1 MDIHI
6 SVRNLVEF
14 ILRSGDI
21 DNRKAVAPENA
32 MQEGSRI
39 HRMIQR
45 RMGSDYHAE
54 VSLQYLYET
63 ENYRILID
71 GRADGIIDATESNGN
86 MVTID
91 EIKGTYREI
100 HRIKEAQQVHLAQA
114 SCYAYFYAK
123 QQELSAIRI
132 RITYCNMET
141 EELKY
146 FHYEYT
152 IRELENWFMEI
163 INSYRRWAD
172 FQYEWQ
178 GLRQQSIKQLVFP
191 FPYREGQKNLV
202 TYVYQTI
209 YHRKKLFIEAP
220 TGVGKTISTI
230 FPSIKA
236 MGEGKGQRIFYLT
249 AKTITRTVAND
260 TLELLRKQM
269 LRLKSVTLTA
279 KDKICFMEETECNP
293 VDCPYAKGHFDRI
306 NDAIYD
312 LLIHEDNFSRE
323 KIEEYAARHKVC
335 PFEMSLDM
343 SLFADMIICDYNYL
357 FDPHV
362 YLKRFFSEGVRED
375 YIFLIDE
382 AHNLVDRGREMYSAT
397 LQKEEFLGLK
407 KVVKDYDLHIYRL
420 LERCNKELLELKRL
434 CDEYVCWE
442 EEEIAPFVRGV
453 IRLSEAIDH
462 YLEDHE
468 DSPVRKELLE
478 FYFKLSH
485 FLMIHELLDD
495 HYEIYSQYTADN
507 CFELKLFN
515 VNPSKNLRE
524 CMMRGRC
531 SVLFSATL
539 LPIRYYKQLLGA
551 DEGDY
556 EVYAKSVFDARRNGL
571 FIANDVTSKYSRRT
585 ESEYY
590 NIASYLH
597 RIVQMRTGNYMVF
610 FPSHAFLKKVL
621 EVYEENFADEQ
632 VECLVQDEYMN
643 EQSREEFLMRFG
655 GGRSARE
662 ISSAFS
668 TELPKTELPIIELP
682 GTELPITE
690 LPMEDPP
697 ACKENFLE
705 EVIHMEIEYEEDRT
719 LLGFCVL
726 GGIFSEGIDLKKD
739 QLIGAIIVG
748 TGLPMVCN
756 EREILK
762 KYFDR
767 QGDNGFD
774 YAYRYPG
781 MNKVLQAAGRVIRT
795 AEDIGIV
802 ALLDERFLTTPYQR
816 MFPREWREYEDVSLK
831 EIGHYVE
838 QFWDEWL

>member
-1 MDIHI
+1 
-6 SVRNLVEF
+6 
-14 ILRSGDI
+14 
-21 DNRKAVAPENA
+21 
-32 MQEGSRI
+32 
-39 HRMIQR
+39 
-45 RMGSDYHAE
+45 
-54 VSLQYLYET
+54 
-63 ENYRILID
+63 
-71 GRADGIIDATESNGN
+71 
-86 MVTID
+86 
-91 EIKGTYREI
+91 
-100 HRIKEAQQVHLAQA
+100 
-114 SCYAYFYAK
+114 
-123 QQELSAIRI
+123 
-132 RITYCNMET
+132 
-141 EELKY
+141 
-146 FHYEYT
+146 
-152 IRELENWFMEI
+152 
-163 INSYRRWAD
+163 
-172 FQYEWQ
+172 
-178 GLRQQSIKQLVFP
+178 
-191 FPYREGQKNLV
+191 
-202 TYVYQTI
+202 
-209 YHRKKLFIEAP
+209 
-220 TGVGKTISTI
+220 
-230 FPSIKA
+230 

-249 AKTITRTVAND
+249 AKTVTRTVAND

-442 EEEIAPFVRGV
+442 EEDIAPFVRGV

-556 EVYAKSVFDARRNGL
+556 EVYAKSVFDARRKGL

-621 EVYEENFADEQ
+621 EVYEENFADEH

-668 TELPKTELPIIELP
+668 TELPKTELPITELP
-682 GTELPITE
+682 GIELPITE

-838 QFWDEWL
+838 RFWDEWL

>member
-1 MDIHI
+1 M
-6 SVRNLVEF
+6 
-14 ILRSGDI
+14 
-21 DNRKAVAPENA
+21 
-32 MQEGSRI
+32 
-39 HRMIQR
+39 
-45 RMGSDYHAE
+45 
-54 VSLQYLYET
+54 
-63 ENYRILID
+63 
-71 GRADGIIDATESNGN
+71 
-86 MVTID
+86 
-91 EIKGTYREI
+91 
-100 HRIKEAQQVHLAQA
+100 
-114 SCYAYFYAK
+114 
-123 QQELSAIRI
+123 
-132 RITYCNMET
+132 
-141 EELKY
+141 
-146 FHYEYT
+146 
-152 IRELENWFMEI
+152 
-163 INSYRRWAD
+163 
-172 FQYEWQ
+172 
-178 GLRQQSIKQLVFP
+178 
-191 FPYREGQKNLV
+191 

-407 KVVKDYDLHIYRL
+407 KVVKDYDLNIYRL

-442 EEEIAPFVRGV
+442 EEDIAPFVRGV
-453 IRLSEAIDH
+453 IRLSEAIDN

-556 EVYAKSVFDARRNGL
+556 EVYAKSVFDARRKGL

-668 TELPKTELPIIELP
+668 TELPI
-682 GTELPITE
+682 TELPITE
-690 LPMEDPP
+690 LPITELLGTELPITEPPMEEPDPP

-838 QFWDEWL
+838 RFWDEWL

>member
-1 MDIHI
+1 
-6 SVRNLVEF
+6 
-14 ILRSGDI
+14 
-21 DNRKAVAPENA
+21 
-32 MQEGSRI
+32 
-39 HRMIQR
+39 
-45 RMGSDYHAE
+45 
-54 VSLQYLYET
+54 
-63 ENYRILID
+63 
-71 GRADGIIDATESNGN
+71 
-86 MVTID
+86 
-91 EIKGTYREI
+91 
-100 HRIKEAQQVHLAQA
+100 
-114 SCYAYFYAK
+114 
-123 QQELSAIRI
+123 
-132 RITYCNMET
+132 
-141 EELKY
+141 
-146 FHYEYT
+146 
-152 IRELENWFMEI
+152 
-163 INSYRRWAD
+163 
-172 FQYEWQ
+172 
-178 GLRQQSIKQLVFP
+178 
-191 FPYREGQKNLV
+191 
-202 TYVYQTI
+202 
-209 YHRKKLFIEAP
+209 
-220 TGVGKTISTI
+220 
-230 FPSIKA
+230 
-236 MGEGKGQRIFYLT
+236 
-249 AKTITRTVAND
+249 
-260 TLELLRKQM
+260 
-269 LRLKSVTLTA
+269 
-279 KDKICFMEETECNP
+279 
-293 VDCPYAKGHFDRI
+293 
-306 NDAIYD
+306 
-312 LLIHEDNFSRE
+312 
-323 KIEEYAARHKVC
+323 
-335 PFEMSLDM
+335 M

-442 EEEIAPFVRGV
+442 EEDIAPFVRGV
-453 IRLSEAIDH
+453 IRLSEAIDY

-556 EVYAKSVFDARRNGL
+556 EVYAKSVFDARRKGL

-668 TELPKTELPIIELP
+668 TELPKTELPITELP

-838 QFWDEWL
+838 RFWDEWL

>member
-1 MDIHI
+1 
-6 SVRNLVEF
+6 
-14 ILRSGDI
+14 
-21 DNRKAVAPENA
+21 
-32 MQEGSRI
+32 
-39 HRMIQR
+39 
-45 RMGSDYHAE
+45 
-54 VSLQYLYET
+54 
-63 ENYRILID
+63 
-71 GRADGIIDATESNGN
+71 
-86 MVTID
+86 
-91 EIKGTYREI
+91 
-100 HRIKEAQQVHLAQA
+100 
-114 SCYAYFYAK
+114 
-123 QQELSAIRI
+123 
-132 RITYCNMET
+132 
-141 EELKY
+141 
-146 FHYEYT
+146 
-152 IRELENWFMEI
+152 
-163 INSYRRWAD
+163 
-172 FQYEWQ
+172 
-178 GLRQQSIKQLVFP
+178 
-191 FPYREGQKNLV
+191 
-202 TYVYQTI
+202 
-209 YHRKKLFIEAP
+209 
-220 TGVGKTISTI
+220 
-230 FPSIKA
+230 
-236 MGEGKGQRIFYLT
+236 
-249 AKTITRTVAND
+249 
-260 TLELLRKQM
+260 M

-279 KDKICFMEETECNP
+279 KDKICFIEETECNP

-442 EEEIAPFVRGV
+442 EEDIAPFVRGV

-556 EVYAKSVFDARRNGL
+556 EVYAKSVFDARRKGL

-621 EVYEENFADEQ
+621 ELYEENFADEQ

-643 EQSREEFLMRFG
+643 EQSREEFLMKFG

-668 TELPKTELPIIELP
+668 TELPKTELPITELP
-682 GTELPITE
+682 GIELPITE

-838 QFWDEWL
+838 RFWDEWL

>member
-1 MDIHI
+1 
-6 SVRNLVEF
+6 
-14 ILRSGDI
+14 
-21 DNRKAVAPENA
+21 
-32 MQEGSRI
+32 
-39 HRMIQR
+39 
-45 RMGSDYHAE
+45 
-54 VSLQYLYET
+54 
-63 ENYRILID
+63 
-71 GRADGIIDATESNGN
+71 
-86 MVTID
+86 
-91 EIKGTYREI
+91 
-100 HRIKEAQQVHLAQA
+100 
-114 SCYAYFYAK
+114 
-123 QQELSAIRI
+123 
-132 RITYCNMET
+132 
-141 EELKY
+141 
-146 FHYEYT
+146 
-152 IRELENWFMEI
+152 
-163 INSYRRWAD
+163 
-172 FQYEWQ
+172 
-178 GLRQQSIKQLVFP
+178 
-191 FPYREGQKNLV
+191 
-202 TYVYQTI
+202 
-209 YHRKKLFIEAP
+209 
-220 TGVGKTISTI
+220 
-230 FPSIKA
+230 
-236 MGEGKGQRIFYLT
+236 
-249 AKTITRTVAND
+249 
-260 TLELLRKQM
+260 M

-442 EEEIAPFVRGV
+442 EEDIAPFVRGV

-556 EVYAKSVFDARRNGL
+556 EVYAKSVFDARRKGL

-621 EVYEENFADEQ
+621 EVYEENFADEH

-643 EQSREEFLMRFG
+643 EQSREEFLMKFG

-668 TELPKTELPIIELP
+668 TELPKTELPITELP
-682 GTELPITE
+682 GIELPITE
-690 LPMEDPP
+690 LPTEDPP

-838 QFWDEWL
+838 RFWDEWL

>member
-1 MDIHI
+1 
-6 SVRNLVEF
+6 
-14 ILRSGDI
+14 
-21 DNRKAVAPENA
+21 
-32 MQEGSRI
+32 
-39 HRMIQR
+39 
-45 RMGSDYHAE
+45 
-54 VSLQYLYET
+54 
-63 ENYRILID
+63 
-71 GRADGIIDATESNGN
+71 
-86 MVTID
+86 
-91 EIKGTYREI
+91 
-100 HRIKEAQQVHLAQA
+100 
-114 SCYAYFYAK
+114 
-123 QQELSAIRI
+123 
-132 RITYCNMET
+132 
-141 EELKY
+141 
-146 FHYEYT
+146 
-152 IRELENWFMEI
+152 
-163 INSYRRWAD
+163 
-172 FQYEWQ
+172 
-178 GLRQQSIKQLVFP
+178 
-191 FPYREGQKNLV
+191 
-202 TYVYQTI
+202 
-209 YHRKKLFIEAP
+209 
-220 TGVGKTISTI
+220 
-230 FPSIKA
+230 
-236 MGEGKGQRIFYLT
+236 
-249 AKTITRTVAND
+249 
-260 TLELLRKQM
+260 M

-442 EEEIAPFVRGV
+442 EEDIAPFVRGV

-556 EVYAKSVFDARRNGL
+556 EVYAKSVFDARRKGL

-621 EVYEENFADEQ
+621 EVYEENFADEH

-668 TELPKTELPIIELP
+668 TELPKTELPITELP
-682 GTELPITE
+682 GIELPITE

-838 QFWDEWL
+838 RFWDEWL

>member
-1 MDIHI
+1 
-6 SVRNLVEF
+6 
-14 ILRSGDI
+14 
-21 DNRKAVAPENA
+21 
-32 MQEGSRI
+32 
-39 HRMIQR
+39 
-45 RMGSDYHAE
+45 
-54 VSLQYLYET
+54 
-63 ENYRILID
+63 
-71 GRADGIIDATESNGN
+71 
-86 MVTID
+86 
-91 EIKGTYREI
+91 
-100 HRIKEAQQVHLAQA
+100 
-114 SCYAYFYAK
+114 
-123 QQELSAIRI
+123 
-132 RITYCNMET
+132 
-141 EELKY
+141 
-146 FHYEYT
+146 
-152 IRELENWFMEI
+152 
-163 INSYRRWAD
+163 
-172 FQYEWQ
+172 
-178 GLRQQSIKQLVFP
+178 
-191 FPYREGQKNLV
+191 
-202 TYVYQTI
+202 
-209 YHRKKLFIEAP
+209 
-220 TGVGKTISTI
+220 
-230 FPSIKA
+230 
-236 MGEGKGQRIFYLT
+236 
-249 AKTITRTVAND
+249 
-260 TLELLRKQM
+260 M

-279 KDKICFMEETECNP
+279 KDKICFIEETECNP

-442 EEEIAPFVRGV
+442 EEDIAPFVRGV

-556 EVYAKSVFDARRNGL
+556 EVYAKSVFDARRKGL

-668 TELPKTELPIIELP
+668 TELPKTELPITELP
-682 GTELPITE
+682 GIELPITE

-838 QFWDEWL
+838 RFWDEWL

>member
-1 MDIHI
+1 
-6 SVRNLVEF
+6 
-14 ILRSGDI
+14 
-21 DNRKAVAPENA
+21 
-32 MQEGSRI
+32 
-39 HRMIQR
+39 
-45 RMGSDYHAE
+45 
-54 VSLQYLYET
+54 
-63 ENYRILID
+63 
-71 GRADGIIDATESNGN
+71 
-86 MVTID
+86 
-91 EIKGTYREI
+91 
-100 HRIKEAQQVHLAQA
+100 
-114 SCYAYFYAK
+114 
-123 QQELSAIRI
+123 
-132 RITYCNMET
+132 
-141 EELKY
+141 
-146 FHYEYT
+146 
-152 IRELENWFMEI
+152 
-163 INSYRRWAD
+163 
-172 FQYEWQ
+172 
-178 GLRQQSIKQLVFP
+178 
-191 FPYREGQKNLV
+191 
-202 TYVYQTI
+202 
-209 YHRKKLFIEAP
+209 
-220 TGVGKTISTI
+220 
-230 FPSIKA
+230 
-236 MGEGKGQRIFYLT
+236 
-249 AKTITRTVAND
+249 
-260 TLELLRKQM
+260 M

-442 EEEIAPFVRGV
+442 EEDIAPFVRGV

-556 EVYAKSVFDARRNGL
+556 EVYAKSVFDARRKGL

-662 ISSAFS
+662 VSSAFS
-668 TELPKTELPIIELP
+668 TELPKTELPI
-682 GTELPITE
+682 TELPITE
-690 LPMEDPP
+690 FPMEDPP

-831 EIGHYVE
+831 EISHYVE
-838 QFWDEWL
+838 RFWDEWL